1 MIDRMERLGRYEIID
16 EVGRGAMGVVYRAR
30 DPLIDRTVALKAIIA
45 AGLNSR
51 EAEGFRMR
59 FSREAQAA
67 GRLSHPGIVT
77 IYDVGEQE
85 ETHTPYLVMEYIAG
99 RTLSTAVVEADQPL
113 SPDSLLDIIEQV
125 AEALDYAHREGIV
138 HRDIKPANILVTPQ
152 GRAKIADF
160 GVAKLRL
167 TQTQMTNAG
176 DLLGTPS
183 FMSPEQVDGKP
194 LDGRSDLFSLGVIL
208 YWVVSG
214 QMPFDGDSPGELL
227 LKILAKEHTP
237 PSQINSSLGLPFD
250 YVLGRALA
258 KKPEDRYQTG
268 KEFAEDLED
277 LRRGGAP
284 RSQASKRVATPGTI
298 EKTVLLERPADGSF
312 VPAAAEKTV
321 LLQQPPEMGTVG
333 AGRSVVKVD
342 VELAGDYAK
351 AFVQKALVLL
361 LLLLGHAVDFAKA
374 LPGRTR
380 TGIIW
385 MRRAWKWARTLPR
398 SLQIGVGALAVV
410 LMVVIGVSLGAALGP
425 KATLRISLSGD
436 VQSGEVSVWVDNRLV
451 ANGQVE
457 AKTVRFAG
465 IFRRTEG
472 SYSKEVKVK
481 PGDHAIRVQVVDAT
495 EGYNRTRETDATLK
509 KDESRTLS
517 IRCDWPRNSLSLS
530 FY

>member
-1 MIDRMERLGRYEIID
+1 MIDRMERLGRYEILD
-16 EVGRGAMGVVYRAR
+16 EIGRGAMGVVYRAR

-45 AGLNSR
+45 AGLNCR

-85 ETHTPYLVMEYIAG
+85 DTHTPYLVMEYVAG

-113 SPDSLLDIIEQV
+113 SPDSLLDLIEQV

-194 LDGRSDLFSLGVIL
+194 MDGRSDLFSLGVII

-284 RSQASKRVATPGTI
+284 RSQASKRVSIPGTI

-351 AFVQKALVLL
+351 VFVQKALVLL
-361 LLLLGHAVDFAKA
+361 LLLLRHAVDFAKA
-374 LPGRTR
+374 VPRRTR
-380 TGIIW
+380 TAITW
-385 MRRAWKWARTLPR
+385 MRRAWEWARTLPR
-398 SLQIGVGALAVV
+398 SLQIGVAALAI
-410 LMVVIGVSLGAALGP
+410 LLIVVIGVSLGAALGP

-481 PGDHAIRVQVVDAT
+481 PGNHVIRVQVVDAT

-517 IRCDWPRNSLSLS
+517 IRCDWPRNSLSIS